1 MTHRVLS
8 KKWPVFQRL
17 YRGVSPDDPTK
28 ICAVMQ
34 AKPGVMAQFMDDH
47 KDMIAASGHVLEST
61 VHQVFVDA

>member
-1 MTHRVLS
+1 MTPRVLS
-8 KKWPVFQRL
+8 KKWLALHRSI
-17 YRGVSPDDPTK
+17 RVSPDDPTK

-47 KDMIAASGHVLEST
+47 KDTIAASGHVLEST